1 MIEGEFLKITEFS
14 FQFRRSKQRHLL
26 MQDQNQ
32 ITIGK
37 KIILSHIANFLSY
50 VKFHSIS
57 QINGF
62 KVFRRKSIQ
71 FKIINLQNSKNF
83 TQYKISCHQ
92 LGPLIVFFTLSLS
105 VDLIVYCYFV
115 NYTDLISRITLLLK
129 FLPTNMRKKKNEL
142 SIHIQ
147 DILLTRQNMSALI
160 RRDMHMMKKNQP
172 GM

>member
-105 VDLIVYCYFV
+105 LCRSY
-115 NYTDLISRITLLLK
+115 SLLLFCQLYRFDISNYLTFK
-129 FLPTNMRKKKNEL
+129 IFTDKYEEEKK
-142 SIHIQ
+142 
-147 DILLTRQNMSALI
+147 
-160 RRDMHMMKKNQP
+160 
-172 GM
+172 